1 MYLPQHFRLDD
12 EPALDMAAGVG
23 VGHLITSVGG
33 VIESSF
39 VPFLVDRADKDV
51 VVRAH
56 LARANKHHAAIGAG
70 AEALLVVTGPDAY
83 VSPNWYPSKAE
94 HGKVVPTWN
103 YSLVHLR
110 GVVRAVDDRGVLLD
124 IVRRLTD
131 RHESTQVQP
140 WSIDDAPADYID
152 TQLRAIVG
160 VEIAV
165 TSVEGKAKLSQN
177 RSDSDREGVRRGLA
191 VGDSSQQAAARAMG

>member
-23 VGHLITSVGG
+23 VGHLISSVGG

-39 VPFLVDRADKDV
+39 VPFLVDRVDEGV
-51 VVRAH
+51 VVHAH
-56 LARANKHHAAIGAG
+56 LARANKHQAAIGAG

-131 RHESTQVQP
+131 RHESAQAQP
-140 WSIDDAPADYID
+140 WSVDDAPADYID
-152 TQLRAIVG
+152 AQLRAIVA
-160 VEIAV
+160 VEMVV
-165 TSVEGKAKLSQN
+165 TSVEGKAKHSQN

>member
-103 YSLVHLR
+103 YSLVQLR
-110 GVVRAVDDRGVLLD
+110 GVVRAVDDRRVLLD
-124 IVRRLTD
+124 IVGRLTD
-131 RHESTQVQP
+131 RHESAQVQP
-140 WSIDDAPADYID
+140 WSVDDAPADYID
-152 TQLRAIVG
+152 AQLRAIVG
-160 VEIAV
+160 VEMVV

-177 RSDSDREGVRRGLA
+177 RSDSDREGVRRGLTA
-191 VGDSSQQAAARAMG
+191 GGPSQQAVARAMG

>member
-1 MYLPQHFRLDD
+1 
-12 EPALDMAAGVG
+12 
-23 VGHLITSVGG
+23 
-33 VIESSF
+33 
-39 VPFLVDRADKDV
+39 

-56 LARANKHHAAIGAG
+56 LARANKHHGAIGDG

-131 RHESTQVQP
+131 RHESAQAQP
-140 WSIDDAPADYID
+140 WSVDDAPADYID
-152 TQLRAIVG
+152 AQLRAIVA
-160 VEIAV
+160 VEMVV

-191 VGDSSQQAAARAMG
+191 AGDLSQQAVARAMG